1 MKLLFAE
8 EELTGS
14 SESIQ
19 VVRRLIDRIA
29 CTDSTV
35 VILGETGTGKELVAK
50 SIHTRSQR
58 ASKSF
63 VAVNCGALPENLI
76 ESELFGHRKGS
87 FTGADSNRTGLL
99 EVADG
104 GTLFLD
110 EIGELPK
117 AMQAKLLRFL
127 ENGEIRK
134 IGDNTPM
141 HCNVRVVCATL
152 KNLELMVNAGEFRE
166 DLWFRIN
173 TFVIRLPSL
182 RERLSD
188 LPELIFQLVRRF
200 RPELQL
206 TWGGDSKDIFDIFT
220 ERAFERLCGYD
231 WPGNIRQLANTLE
244 HALVLSDKL
253 PMDIDSLPDLFDVR
267 GAAELSGDGIMIQQ
281 RNADERP
288 EVCKSAIDSTA
299 TMPAIAIK
307 SQTIKT
313 QPETTQETT
322 KATTSQPATSQTA
335 TLPQQ
340 KASKDSL
347 SRLAANLTAF
357 DPSISKSS
365 NSFTSTSTSAST
377 STSTNSELSNASL
390 PPSLRELEAQAIT
403 AALQRNDGNKV
414 KAAEELGIS
423 LKTLYNKL
431 NLPDIKIK

>member
-1 MKLLFAE
+1 MKSLFTD
-8 EELTGS
+8 EELTGN
-14 SESIQ
+14 SEAIQ
-19 VVRRLIDRIA
+19 GVRRLIDRIA
-29 CTDSTV
+29 RTDSTV
-35 VILGETGTGKELVAK
+35 VILGETGTGKELVAR
-50 SIHTRSQR
+50 SIHTRSLR
-58 ASKSF
+58 ADKLF

-87 FTGADSNRTGLL
+87 FTGADSNRIGLL

-134 IGDNTPM
+134 IGDNTPT

-152 KNLELMVNAGEFRE
+152 KNLELMVNAGDFRE

-173 TFVIRLPSL
+173 TFVIKLPSL
-182 RERLSD
+182 RERLED
-188 LPELIFQLVRRF
+188 LPELILKLSSRF
-200 RPELQL
+200 RPGLKL
-206 TWGGDSKDIFDIFT
+206 DWSDGGKNVFGIFT
-220 ERAFERLCGYD
+220 KRAFERLQNYD

-253 PMDIDSLPDLFDVR
+253 PIDIDSLPDLLEVR
-267 GAAELSGDGIMIQQ
+267 VSQETTGNITIQE
-281 RNADERP
+281 RNADARP
-288 EVCKSAIDSTA
+288 EVCKNAIDSNA
-299 TMPAIAIK
+299 TI
-307 SQTIKT
+307 QTIT
-313 QPETTQETT
+313 PR
-322 KATTSQPATSQTA
+322 
-335 TLPQQ
+335 Q
-340 KASKDSL
+340 KKDSL

-357 DPSISKSS
+357 DPSISKPTASFNTPATSS
-365 NSFTSTSTSAST
+365 EP
-377 STSTNSELSNASL
+377 ELSNTNL
-390 PPSLRELEAQAIT
+390 PSSLRELEAQAIA

-431 NLPDIKIK
+431 NLPDIKIKET